1 MSKPAEVKAFSAE
14 VASRFGEKNAT
25 TQADERRIVDSVDA
39 AFDSQIRF
47 TQALVRFPSL
57 RGQEATIQDF
67 VFAAL
72 KDRGLAMDRWQLR
85 EADLRAHPGFGP
97 VAGTTYDN
105 AWNVVGSWRP
115 NKETGRSLILNAHV
129 DVVPPGPADMWQY
142 PAFDPVIRDGW
153 LHGRG
158 SGDMKA
164 GLAANIFALDAVRA
178 AGFEPAA
185 TVHVQSVI
193 EEESTGNGTLST
205 SIRGYKADAVIC
217 PEPEDEKIVRA
228 NAGVI
233 WFSVR
238 VVGRPA
244 HTRVMQSGLN
254 AIDGAY
260 KVIGALREL
269 EAAANADRVRHRYYA
284 GLEHPINL
292 NIGRIEGGD
301 WNSSVPAECTV
312 HCRFAMYPGIS
323 ADTVRKAVE
332 DRIAALARS
341 EPGFRNNPPTVQWTG
356 FFAEGFTLEPG
367 SDAEMCLAGAHETV
381 FAKPLEDLITPAYLD
396 ARVTM
401 LYDNIPSLV
410 YGPTSRGVH
419 GIDEAVEIESVRRI
433 TKTIALFMARWCGLE
448 KR

>member
-1 MSKPAEVKAFSAE
+1 MSPTSSE
-14 VASRFGEKNAT
+14 
-25 TQADERRIVDSVDA
+25 ERSILDAVDT
-39 AFDSQIRF
+39 AFDAQLRF
-47 TQALVRFPSL
+47 TQDLVRFPSL
-57 RGQEATIQDF
+57 RGQEATVQDF

-72 KDRGLAMDRWQLR
+72 KARGLAMDRWQLR
-85 EADLRAHPGFGP
+85 VEDLEAHPGYGP
-97 VAGTTYDN
+97 VSETSYDN

-115 NKETGRSLILNAHV
+115 KAEAGRSLILNAHV

-153 LHGRG
+153 MHGRG
-158 SGDMKA
+158 AADMKA
-164 GLAANIFALDAVRA
+164 GLAANIFSLDALRA

-185 TVHVQSVI
+185 TVHIQSVV

-205 SIRGYKADAVIC
+205 SIRGYRADAVIC
-217 PEPEDEKIVRA
+217 PEPEDEKVVRA
-228 NAGVI
+228 NAGVV

-238 VVGRPA
+238 VTGRPA

-260 KVIGALREL
+260 KVIAALREI
-269 EAAANADRVRHRYYA
+269 EAAANADRVRHRYFA
-284 GLEHPINL
+284 GLEHPLNL

-323 ADTVRKAVE
+323 ADTVRRTIE
-332 DRIAALARS
+332 ERISALARS
-341 EPGFRNNPPTVQWTG
+341 EAGFRNNPPTVQWTG
-356 FFAEGFTLEPG
+356 FFAEGFVLDPG
-367 SDAEMCLAGAHETV
+367 SDAEKCLSGAHETV
-381 FAKPLEDLITPAYLD
+381 FQKSLEDLVTPAYLD

-401 LYDNIPSLV
+401 LYDKIPTLV
-410 YGPTSRGVH
+410 YGPTSRNVH

-433 TKTIALFMARWCGLE
+433 TKSIALFMARWCGLV